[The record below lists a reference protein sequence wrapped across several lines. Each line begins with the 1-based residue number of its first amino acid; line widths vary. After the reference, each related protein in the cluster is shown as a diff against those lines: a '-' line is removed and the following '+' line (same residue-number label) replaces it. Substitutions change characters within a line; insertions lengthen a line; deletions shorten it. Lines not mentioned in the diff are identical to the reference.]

1 MDPIVPKQ
9 KKIMELSTKLEYDVE
24 KISHKIKNKKRNK
37 KIIKFVILIILIVLF
52 IVNLM
57 LSIEENTH
65 IFGIYMF
72 NIVSESMEPT
82 FYKDDLAVVK
92 SCDIEEL
99 KTGDIITFKQ
109 EDRIISHRIVDI
121 TKEKEEKNFI
131 TKGDNNEVEDV
142 EPVDIQNI
150 YGKVVLIIPKIG
162 KIVNYIQN
170 VRGFINVC
178 ILIVIICILIN
189 FRDNMIN
196 NRKIKRKKYEIKK
209 LRDNY
214 KIEG

>member
-37 KIIKFVILIILIVLF
+37 KIIKFVILIVLIVLF
-52 IVNLM
+52 LVNLM

-131 TKGDNNEVEDV
+131 TKGDNNEVEDI